1 MLGDICWYI
10 SVHWVIK
17 QQFSSRHQMA
27 FLVLYNLRKC
37 FRKNMATKNSKMNL
51 LSRKAVVLR
60 FSVKKMFLE
69 ISQNSQENT
78 CVRTLFLNKV
88 VGLRPPTLLNERLRH
103 RCFLRN
109 FVKFLRTCFLQST
122 TGWLLLEYLLLPST
136 LDRLDRKESSK
147 SLSEITKQR
156 RFPFF

>member
-10 SVHWVIK
+10 SVHGVIK

-78 CVRTLFLNKV
+78 FNKV
-88 VGLRPPTLLNERLRH
+88 AGLRQTLEKLFTE
-103 RCFLRN
+103 
-109 FVKFLRTCFLQST
+109 
-122 TGWLLLEYLLLPST
+122 
-136 LDRLDRKESSK
+136 ESSFQIIK
-147 SLSEITKQR
+147 N
-156 RFPFF
+156 F

>member
-10 SVHWVIK
+10 YVHRVIK
-17 QQFSSRHQMA
+17 QQFSSRHQMV

-78 CVRTLFLNKV
+78 FNKV
-88 VGLRPPTLLNERLRH
+88 AGLRQTLEKPFTEESSLQIIKNFQKCFGGVVLFIMQKKEPIEKRTCKLLN
-103 RCFLRN
+103 N
-109 FVKFLRTCFLQST
+109 PYFVVKLQ
-122 TGWLLLEYLLLPST
+122 LFKPN
-136 LDRLDRKESSK
+136 
-147 SLSEITKQR
+147 SL
-156 RFPFF
+156 